1 MRLSLSRFRTRIA
14 FTLIE
19 LLVVIAIIAILIGLL
34 LPSVQKVREAAARA
48 KCQNNLKQL
57 ILAVHNYHDANTKLP
72 PACNRLQIQDTGSVP
87 PGALFWSYYI
97 LPYIEQT
104 AIYDSMPTTMP
115 PNFANTGVLNAVEA
129 SISTYRCPS
138 STDQETYSVTE
149 NGVSMPGRRG
159 ISYGVVVSGS
169 IGNPTTPTG
178 TYNGS
183 AENHNHLDDGSGGGT
198 GMHGPR
204 LSHARFDGV
213 FNQGSDGTM
222 TSIIDGTSNTV
233 GIGERYRMSAITGSG
248 TSGTSQIGYWQI
260 ASASSQ
266 NGHAQFA
273 GSIGIPINTKSTSSS
288 LQWPGFSSRHT
299 GGANFAM
306 MDGSIRFLRDST
318 PDNTRR
324 ALGTSRAGDL
334 VPNE

>member
-1 MRLSLSRFRTRIA
+1 MRLSHSRFRTRSA

-34 LPSVQKVREAAARA
+34 LPAVQKVREAAARA

-57 ILAVHNYHDANTKLP
+57 MLAVHGYHDANNRLP
-72 PACNRLQIQDTGSVP
+72 PACNRLQIQDTGGVA

-97 LPYIEQT
+97 LPYIEQN

-115 PNFANTGVLNAVEA
+115 PNFSNASVMNAVQA

-138 STDQETYSVTE
+138 STDQETYNVTE
-149 NGVSMPGRRG
+149 NGVNIPARRG
-159 ISYGVVVSGS
+159 VSYGVVLSGS

-178 TYNGS
+178 ARNGS
-183 AENHNHLDDGSGGGT
+183 AENHNDLDDGSSGGT
-198 GMHGPR
+198 GVHGPR

-213 FNQGSDGTM
+213 FNQGSEGTM
-222 TSIIDGTSNTV
+222 TTISDGTSNTV
-233 GIGERYRMSAITGSG
+233 GIGERYRMSAITGNSA
-248 TSGTSQIGYWQI
+248 SATSQVGYWQI

-273 GSIGIPINTKSTSSS
+273 GSIGIPINTKSTSNTI
-288 LQWPGFSSRHT
+288 QWAGFSSRHT

-318 PDNTRR
+318 PDDTRR
-324 ALGTSRAGDL
+324 ALGTARSGDL
-334 VPNE
+334 APNE